1 MAAMRKSLPRT
12 TDGSASFSIN
22 IYAEWGWGVRGEAT
36 TKQEFVNPLLWV
48 SLSVNGFQEVWW

>member
-12 TDGSASFSIN
+12 TDGSAPFSIN
-22 IYAEWGWGVRGEAT
+22 IYAEWGWGVKGGEAT

-48 SLSVNGFQEVWW
+48 SLSVD